1 MHLWVTQ
8 ICTRGFISSGN
19 SNSDLHKSLTM
30 GDSDLQVKCPRKS
43 KYLQV
48 PAPDPGRMGTCV
60 YKLSEEEILSLLDTG
75 VEYYGFVYKTMNCV
89 GNNTFTNKC
98 NVTLAVFY
106 SLIMLI
112 TCILIDNKPLCSLGW
127 PLYSWSL
134 QVLKC

>member
-1 MHLWVTQ
+1 VHLWVTW
-8 ICTRGFISSGN
+8 IHTCGFISSGN

-30 GDSDLQVKCPRKS
+30 GDSDLQVKYLGKS

-75 VEYYGFVYKTMNCV
+75 TEYYGFAYKTTNCV
-89 GNNTFTNKC
+89 GNNTFANKC

-127 PLYSWSL
+127 PLYSWRL
-134 QVLKC
+134 GCV